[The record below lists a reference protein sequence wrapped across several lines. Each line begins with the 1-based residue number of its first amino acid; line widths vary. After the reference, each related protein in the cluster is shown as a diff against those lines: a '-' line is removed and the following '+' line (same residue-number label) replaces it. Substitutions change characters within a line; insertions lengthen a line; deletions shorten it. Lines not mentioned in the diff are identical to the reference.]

1 MNLSL
6 HIARRYLFAKKSHNA
21 INVISMISVFGIAL
35 ATAALVCVLSVFNGF
50 TGVVSQ
56 TFSSFDPEL
65 QISPASGKVFDPNN
79 PQMEEVRKIAEI
91 AFISES
97 LEENA
102 LLKNGDRQEP
112 IILKGVS
119 KKFENLADIDKLI
132 IDGRFLLREDT
143 SGAVEAIGADSLEEW
158 HIDNGVVGAGLAMFL
173 GVRANFVNP
182 VEVYVPKRNVRVNP
196 ANPSTAFDRSDV
208 FISGVFALNQAKYDD
223 QMMIV
228 SIDLA
233 RELLRY
239 ETEVSSIDIKLKD
252 AAEVDRVQ
260 AKIKS
265 VLGENYLVKNR
276 FEQQEDLFRMVSIE
290 KWVTFLI
297 LAIILVIAVFN
308 IVGSLTILIIEKNED
323 IRILKNLGADNK
335 LILKVF
341 LFEGGLITFVGT
353 IAGIILGLIICLLQ
367 QYFGLLQLGSTPGTF
382 VMDAYPV
389 VVELLDVLLIFVTVS
404 MIGLL
409 AVVYPVNNL
418 RKRL

>member
-56 TFSSFDPEL
+56 TFSAFDPEL
-65 QISPASGKVFDPNN
+65 QITPASGKVFDPNN
-79 PQMEEVRKIAEI
+79 PQMEEVKKIAEI

-143 SGAVEAIGADSLEEW
+143 SGAVEASGADSLQEW

-353 IAGIILGLIICLLQ
+353 IAGIILGLIICMLQ

-389 VVELLDVLLIFVTVS
+389 VVEMLDVLLIFVTVS

-409 AVVYPVNNL
+409 AVTYPVNNL

>member
-56 TFSSFDPEL
+56 TFSAFDPEL
-65 QISPASGKVFDPNN
+65 QITPASGKVFDPNN
-79 PQMEEVRKIAEI
+79 PQMEEVKKIAEI

-143 SGAVEAIGADSLEEW
+143 SGAVEASGADSLQEW

-252 AAEVDRVQ
+252 AAEVDKVQ

-353 IAGIILGLIICLLQ
+353 IAGIVLGLIICLLQ

-389 VVELLDVLLIFVTVS
+389 VVEMLDVLLIFVTVS

-409 AVVYPVNNL
+409 AVTYPVNNL